1 MLSNTLTTYFQ
12 QPEPV
17 RLTKK
22 ETAALEWSARGKS
35 SWEISRI
42 LGCSESAV
50 NFHFC
55 NIRRKFG
62 VKSRH
67 VAVLLALEHN
77 LISLN

>member
-1 MLSNTLTTYFQ
+1 MPYTILNARAQHTDIIH
-12 QPEPV
+12 
-17 RLTKK
+17 LTKR
-22 ETAALEWSARGKS
+22 ETVALEWSARGKS

-42 LGCSESAV
+42 LGCSESAI

-77 LISLN
+77 LIDLH

>member
-1 MLSNTLTTYFQ
+1 MSYTILNGRAQ
-12 QPEPV
+12 QAESIY
-17 RLTKK
+17 LTKR
-22 ETAALEWSARGKS
+22 EVAALEWSARGKS

-42 LGCSESAV
+42 LGCSESAI

-77 LISLN
+77 LIDLH

>member
-1 MLSNTLTTYFQ
+1 MSSNALSSYV
-12 QPEPV
+12 QPIGPIH
-17 RLTKK
+17 LTKR

-42 LGCSESAV
+42 LGCSESAI

-67 VAVLLALEHN
+67 VAVLLAIEHN
-77 LISLN
+77 LIDLH

>member
-1 MLSNTLTTYFQ
+1 MSYTSLNGRAQ
-12 QPEPV
+12 HAEPIY
-17 RLTKK
+17 LTKR
-22 ETAALEWSARGKS
+22 EVAALEWSARGKS

-42 LGCSESAV
+42 LGCGESAI

-77 LISLN
+77 LIDL